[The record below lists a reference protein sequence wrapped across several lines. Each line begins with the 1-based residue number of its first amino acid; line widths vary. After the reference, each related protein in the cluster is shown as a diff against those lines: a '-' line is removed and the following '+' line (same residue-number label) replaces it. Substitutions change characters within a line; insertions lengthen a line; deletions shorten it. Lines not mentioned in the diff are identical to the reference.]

1 MNGFIIFESDNN
13 INKEIFLICMDN
25 ILTLIDCNPQS
36 VAMQVAS
43 RVKARRL
50 EMNLTQEG
58 IALRAG
64 MKLPTYRR
72 IERTGEISFRGLLQI
87 GFALNALQ
95 DFALLFAQRQYQTL
109 DEVLAEQQPKRKRG
123 SKK

>member
-1 MNGFIIFESDNN
+1 MASD
-13 INKEIFLICMDN
+13 
-25 ILTLIDCNPQS
+25 PQS

-50 EMNLTQEG
+50 EMDLTQEG
-58 IALRAG
+58 MALRAG
-64 MKLPTYRR
+64 MKLSTYRR
-72 IERTGEISFRGLLQI
+72 FERTGEISFRGLLQI

>member
-1 MNGFIIFESDNN
+1 
-13 INKEIFLICMDN
+13 MDN
-25 ILTLIDCNPQS
+25 ILTLIDCNTQS

-72 IERTGEISFRGLLQI
+72 FERTGEISFRGLLQI

>member
-1 MNGFIIFESDNN
+1 
-13 INKEIFLICMDN
+13 MDN

-36 VAMQVAS
+36 AAMQVAS

-72 IERTGEISFRGLLQI
+72 FERTGEISFRGLLQI

-95 DFALLFAQRQYQTL
+95 DFALLFAQRQYQIL

>member
-1 MNGFIIFESDNN
+1 
-13 INKEIFLICMDN
+13 MDN
-25 ILTLIDCNPQS
+25 ILVLMASDPQS

-50 EMNLTQEG
+50 EMDLTQEG
-58 IALRAG
+58 MALRAG

-72 IERTGEISFRGLLQI
+72 FERTGEISFRGLLQI

-95 DFALLFAQRQYQTL
+95 DFALLFGQRQYQTL

>member
-1 MNGFIIFESDNN
+1 
-13 INKEIFLICMDN
+13 
-25 ILTLIDCNPQS
+25 
-36 VAMQVAS
+36 MQVAS

-72 IERTGEISFRGLLQI
+72 FERTGEISFRGLLQI
-87 GFALNALQ
+87 GFSLNALQ